1 METLQRV
8 LIPFRKRCLSSLL
21 AIGLGCSAFE
31 SSVLRASARPIRAA
45 TVSLKVQPRPGQ
57 IDVVLVGLGLAAR
70 VIRQSISK
78 SEWTATLTGID
89 AEVAM
94 GARQQVL
101 LESSD
106 LLSVRLEPQGSDL
119 RLIVKSRFAA
129 SVPSPQIRSNGKD
142 LILSFMGL
150 AGPKVSTYG
159 QLDLRKP
166 GRVAQPKAVPPI
178 RPRAV
183 APPLGD
189 MAVGTMVVQNRSYIN
204 VSGPDVTMN
213 MNNAP
218 AGEVLRLLAKL
229 GGYNFAFVDDS
240 VDDKRIV
247 ESKQT
252 DRVDIEREYI
262 VKGFNRYVNASFDGE
277 KFDRAFNTILLSTGL
292 SAIVQGDTILVGPEI
307 QSKSL
312 GLRVSKVFRMNQ
324 ASAQSAAD
332 YLASL
337 GAKITK
343 IKSVSAIGENSG
355 VDSEQRQSVQIGA
368 GPQNGGRGSN
378 KQDPSNTYTYG
389 ADVGPLL
396 GVTGTTD
403 SRLQTITLIGSQDLV
418 VLAETYLKQI
428 DLRQRQVALSVKM
441 LDVALVNDDSIKNS
455 FAFRYGN
462 NFIVND
468 EGRLLGSFGEYVP
481 PAMQRNPGLLYPK
494 GTFYDYMS
502 AQIESSS
509 TKVLATPTLI
519 INENPEFFDAGRADV
534 PSSVEDIFASSYVGR
549 PKANESFVTVGT
561 RVITDYNVSAGQ
573 NGAANTCQPV
583 FSTAGLTFGAKVT
596 KIDDNGFVTFTV
608 SPALSAVTDTQNVQG
623 CGPVSV
629 LSVRRLDTGSLRV
642 RDGQTLVMTGVISD
656 SDIEDVTKWPILGDL
671 PLVGQFFR
679 DSNGQRRKNELVIMV
694 TPRIIK
700 DDEQGAF
707 GYGYV
712 PADASA
718 RRVMSE

>member
-1 METLQRV
+1 MKVKVRSMVVRQTLPLAIALGLGAPSTEFFALVAAQPAVARSPVALKLRHSGDRV
-8 LIPFRKRCLSSLL
+8 DLIVAGVGEDALVVGKKLSPHRWQGRLQVKSPFSLGSPQEATLSS
-21 AIGLGCSAFE
+21 AGL
-31 SSVLRASARPIRAA
+31 R
-45 TVSLKVQPRPGQ
+45 
-57 IDVVLVGLGLAAR
+57 
-70 VIRQSISK
+70 
-78 SEWTATLTGID
+78 
-89 AEVAM
+89 
-94 GARQQVL
+94 
-101 LESSD
+101 
-106 LLSVRLEPQGSDL
+106 SVRLSQNHASELELLVTSTSEWMLPRPQISANGQD
-119 RLIVKSRFAA
+119 LIVTFGGGP
-129 SVPSPQIRSNGKD
+129 SVEP
-142 LILSFMGL
+142 
-150 AGPKVSTYG
+150 VSTTG
-159 QLDLRKP
+159 QLDLQRP
-166 GRVAQPKAVPPI
+166 GRVAQPTVIPPI

-189 MAVGTMVVQNRSYIN
+189 MAVGTMVVQNRSYVN

-240 VDDKRIV
+240 VEDKKII

-252 DRVDIEREYI
+252 DRVDIEREYV
-262 VKGFNRYVNASFDGE
+262 VKGFNRYVNASFNRE

-292 SAIVQGDTILVGPEI
+292 SAILQGETILVGPKI

-312 GLRVSKVFRMNQ
+312 GLRISKVFRMNQ

-343 IKSVSAIGENSG
+343 IRSVSAIGENSG
-355 VDSEQRQSVQIGA
+355 IDSKQQQSVQIGA
-368 GPQNGGRGSN
+368 GPQNGGKGVN

-403 SRLQTITLIGSQDLV
+403 SRLQTITLIGSKDLII
-418 VLAETYLKQI
+418 LAEAYLKQI

-441 LDVALVNDDSIKNS
+441 LDVSLADEDSIKNS

-468 EGRLLGSFGEYVP
+468 EGRLLGAFGEYVP
-481 PAMQRNPGLLYPK
+481 PSMRRNPGLQYPK
-494 GTFYDYMS
+494 NTFYDYMS

-519 INENPEFFDAGRADV
+519 INENPEFFDAGRAEV
-534 PSSVEDIFASSYVGR
+534 PSSVEDIFMSSYVGR

-561 RVITDYNVSAGQ
+561 RVITDYKVSAGQ
-573 NGAANTCQPV
+573 NGAPNTCQPV

-608 SPALSAVTDTQNVQG
+608 SPALSAVTGTQNVQG
-623 CGPVSV
+623 CGPISI
-629 LSVRRLDTGSLRV
+629 LSLRRLDTGSLRV

-656 SDIEDVTKWPILGDL
+656 SDIQRVRKWPILGDI
-671 PLVGQFFR
+671 PLIGQFFR
-679 DSNGQRRKNELVIMV
+679 DSNGQKRKNELVIMV
-694 TPRIIK
+694 TPRIIA
-700 DDEQGAF
+700 DGEGGDF
-707 GYGYV
+707 GYGYAPV
-712 PADASA
+712 SSSM
-718 RRVMSE
+718 RRLISK

>member
-1 METLQRV
+1 MVVRHSLPLAIALGLGAPSTEFFALVAAQPAVARSPVALKLRHSGDRVDLIVAGVGEDALVVGKKLSPHRWQGRLQV
-8 LIPFRKRCLSSLL
+8 KSPFSLGSPQEATLSS
-21 AIGLGCSAFE
+21 AGL
-31 SSVLRASARPIRAA
+31 R
-45 TVSLKVQPRPGQ
+45 
-57 IDVVLVGLGLAAR
+57 
-70 VIRQSISK
+70 
-78 SEWTATLTGID
+78 
-89 AEVAM
+89 
-94 GARQQVL
+94 
-101 LESSD
+101 
-106 LLSVRLEPQGSDL
+106 SVRLSQNHASELELLVTSTSEWMLPRPQISANGQD
-119 RLIVKSRFAA
+119 LIVTFGGGP
-129 SVPSPQIRSNGKD
+129 SVQP
-142 LILSFMGL
+142 
-150 AGPKVSTYG
+150 VSTTG
-159 QLDLRKP
+159 QLDLRRP
-166 GRVAQPKAVPPI
+166 GRVAQPTVIPPI

-189 MAVGTMVVQNRSYIN
+189 MAVGTMVVQNRSYVN

-240 VDDKRIV
+240 IDDKKII

-252 DRVDIEREYI
+252 DRVDIEREYV
-262 VKGFNRYVNASFDGE
+262 VKGFNRYVNASFNRE

-292 SAIVQGDTILVGPEI
+292 SAILQGETILVGPKI

-312 GLRVSKVFRMNQ
+312 GLRISKVFRMNQ

-343 IKSVSAIGENSG
+343 IRSVSPIGENSG
-355 VDSEQRQSVQIGA
+355 IDSKQQQSVQIGA
-368 GPQNGGRGSN
+368 GPQNGGKGVN

-403 SRLQTITLIGSQDLV
+403 SRLQTITLIGSKDLII
-418 VLAETYLKQI
+418 LAEAYLKQI

-441 LDVALVNDDSIKNS
+441 LDVSLADEDSIKNS

-468 EGRLLGSFGEYVP
+468 EGRLLGAFGEYVP
-481 PAMQRNPGLLYPK
+481 PSMRRNPGLQYPK
-494 GTFYDYMS
+494 NTFYDYMS

-519 INENPEFFDAGRADV
+519 INENPEFFDAGRAEV
-534 PSSVEDIFASSYVGR
+534 PSSVEDIFMSSYVGR

-561 RVITDYNVSAGQ
+561 RVITDYKVSAGQ
-573 NGAANTCQPV
+573 NGAPNTCQPV

-608 SPALSAVTDTQNVQG
+608 SPALSAVTGTQNVQG
-623 CGPVSV
+623 CGPISI
-629 LSVRRLDTGSLRV
+629 LSLRRLDTGSLRV

-656 SDIEDVTKWPILGDL
+656 SDIQRVRKWPILGDI
-671 PLVGQFFR
+671 PLIGQFFR
-679 DSNGQRRKNELVIMV
+679 DSNGQKRKNELVIMV
-694 TPRIIK
+694 TPRIIA
-700 DDEQGAF
+700 DGEGGDF
-707 GYGYV
+707 GYGYAPV
-712 PADASA
+712 SSSM
-718 RRVMSE
+718 RRVISK

>member
-1 METLQRV
+1 MKVKVRSMVVRQTLPLAIVLGLGAPSTEFFALVAAQPAVARSPVALKLRHSGDRV
-8 LIPFRKRCLSSLL
+8 DLIVAGVGEDALVVGKKLSPHRWQGRLQVKSPFSLGSPQEATLSS
-21 AIGLGCSAFE
+21 AGL
-31 SSVLRASARPIRAA
+31 R
-45 TVSLKVQPRPGQ
+45 
-57 IDVVLVGLGLAAR
+57 
-70 VIRQSISK
+70 
-78 SEWTATLTGID
+78 
-89 AEVAM
+89 
-94 GARQQVL
+94 
-101 LESSD
+101 
-106 LLSVRLEPQGSDL
+106 SVRLSQNHASELELLVTSTSEWMLPRPQISANGQD
-119 RLIVKSRFAA
+119 LIVTFGGGP
-129 SVPSPQIRSNGKD
+129 SVEP
-142 LILSFMGL
+142 
-150 AGPKVSTYG
+150 VSTTG
-159 QLDLRKP
+159 QLDLRRP
-166 GRVAQPKAVPPI
+166 GRVAQPTVIPPV

-189 MAVGTMVVQNRSYIN
+189 MAVGTMVVQNRSYVN

-240 VDDKRIV
+240 VEDKKII

-252 DRVDIEREYI
+252 DRVDIEREYV
-262 VKGFNRYVNASFDGE
+262 VKGFNRYVNASFNRE

-292 SAIVQGDTILVGPEI
+292 SAILQGETILVGPKI

-312 GLRVSKVFRMNQ
+312 GLRISKVFRMNQ

-343 IKSVSAIGENSG
+343 IRSVSAIGENSG
-355 VDSEQRQSVQIGA
+355 IDSKQQQSVQIGA
-368 GPQNGGRGSN
+368 GPQNGGKGVN

-403 SRLQTITLIGSQDLV
+403 SRLQTITLIGSKDLII
-418 VLAETYLKQI
+418 LAEAYLKQI

-441 LDVALVNDDSIKNS
+441 LDVSLTDEDSIKNS

-468 EGRLLGSFGEYVP
+468 EGRLLGAFGEYVP
-481 PAMQRNPGLLYPK
+481 PSMRRNPGLQYPK
-494 GTFYDYMS
+494 NTFYDYMS

-519 INENPEFFDAGRADV
+519 INENPEFFDAGRAEV
-534 PSSVEDIFASSYVGR
+534 PSSVEDIFMSSYVGR

-561 RVITDYNVSAGQ
+561 RVITDYKVSAGQ
-573 NGAANTCQPV
+573 NGAPNTCQPV

-608 SPALSAVTDTQNVQG
+608 SPALSAVTGTQNVQG
-623 CGPVSV
+623 CGPISI
-629 LSVRRLDTGSLRV
+629 LSLRRLDTGSLRV

-656 SDIEDVTKWPILGDL
+656 SDIQRVRKWPILGDI
-671 PLVGQFFR
+671 PLIGQFFR
-679 DSNGQRRKNELVIMV
+679 DSNGQKRKNELVIMV
-694 TPRIIK
+694 TPRIIA
-700 DDEQGAF
+700 DGEGGDF
-707 GYGYV
+707 GYGYAPV
-712 PADASA
+712 SSSM
-718 RRVMSE
+718 RRLISQ

>member
-1 METLQRV
+1 MRSMVVRQTLPLAIALGLGAPSTEFFALVAAQPAVARSPVALKLRHSGDRV
-8 LIPFRKRCLSSLL
+8 DLIVAGVGEDALVVGKKLSPHRWQGRLQVKSPFSLGSPQEATLSS
-21 AIGLGCSAFE
+21 AGL
-31 SSVLRASARPIRAA
+31 R
-45 TVSLKVQPRPGQ
+45 
-57 IDVVLVGLGLAAR
+57 
-70 VIRQSISK
+70 
-78 SEWTATLTGID
+78 
-89 AEVAM
+89 
-94 GARQQVL
+94 
-101 LESSD
+101 
-106 LLSVRLEPQGSDL
+106 SVRLSQNHASELELLVTSTSEWMLPRPQISANGQD
-119 RLIVKSRFAA
+119 LIVTFGGGP
-129 SVPSPQIRSNGKD
+129 SVEP
-142 LILSFMGL
+142 
-150 AGPKVSTYG
+150 VSTTG
-159 QLDLRKP
+159 QLDLQRP
-166 GRVAQPKAVPPI
+166 GRVAQPTVIPPI

-189 MAVGTMVVQNRSYIN
+189 MAVGTMVVQNRSYVN

-240 VDDKRIV
+240 VEDKKII

-252 DRVDIEREYI
+252 DRVDIEREYV
-262 VKGFNRYVNASFDGE
+262 VKGFNRYVNASFNRE

-292 SAIVQGDTILVGPEI
+292 SAILQGETILVGPKI

-312 GLRVSKVFRMNQ
+312 GLRISKVFRMNQ

-343 IKSVSAIGENSG
+343 IRSVSAIGENSG
-355 VDSEQRQSVQIGA
+355 IDSKQQQSVQIGA
-368 GPQNGGRGSN
+368 GPQNGGKGVN

-403 SRLQTITLIGSQDLV
+403 SRLQTITLIGSKDLII
-418 VLAETYLKQI
+418 LAEAYLKQI

-441 LDVALVNDDSIKNS
+441 LDVSLADEDSIKNS

-468 EGRLLGSFGEYVP
+468 EGRLLGAFGEYVP
-481 PAMQRNPGLLYPK
+481 PSMRRNPGLQYPK
-494 GTFYDYMS
+494 NTFYDYMS

-519 INENPEFFDAGRADV
+519 INENPEFFDAGRAEV
-534 PSSVEDIFASSYVGR
+534 PSSVEDIFMSSYVGR

-561 RVITDYNVSAGQ
+561 RVITDYKVSAGQ
-573 NGAANTCQPV
+573 NGAPNTCQPV

-608 SPALSAVTDTQNVQG
+608 SPALSAVTGTQNVQG
-623 CGPVSV
+623 CGPISI
-629 LSVRRLDTGSLRV
+629 LSLRRLDTGSLRV

-656 SDIEDVTKWPILGDL
+656 SDIQRVRKWPILGDI
-671 PLVGQFFR
+671 PLIGQFFR
-679 DSNGQRRKNELVIMV
+679 DSNGQKRKNELVIMV
-694 TPRIIK
+694 TPRIIA
-700 DDEQGAF
+700 DGEGGDF
-707 GYGYV
+707 GYGYAPV
-712 PADASA
+712 SSSM
-718 RRVMSE
+718 RRVISK

>member
-1 METLQRV
+1 VRSMVVRQTLPLAIVLGLGAPSTEFFALVAAQPAVARSPVALKLRHSGDRV
-8 LIPFRKRCLSSLL
+8 DLIVAGVGEDALVVGKKLSPHRWQGRLQVKSPFSLGSPQEATLSS
-21 AIGLGCSAFE
+21 AGL
-31 SSVLRASARPIRAA
+31 R
-45 TVSLKVQPRPGQ
+45 
-57 IDVVLVGLGLAAR
+57 
-70 VIRQSISK
+70 
-78 SEWTATLTGID
+78 
-89 AEVAM
+89 
-94 GARQQVL
+94 
-101 LESSD
+101 
-106 LLSVRLEPQGSDL
+106 SVRLSQNHASELELLVTSTSEWMLPRPQISANGQD
-119 RLIVKSRFAA
+119 LIVTFGGGPSVEPA
-129 SVPSPQIRSNGKD
+129 SP
-142 LILSFMGL
+142 
-150 AGPKVSTYG
+150 TG
-159 QLDLRKP
+159 QLDLRRP
-166 GRVAQPKAVPPI
+166 GRVAQPTVIPPI

-189 MAVGTMVVQNRSYIN
+189 MAVGTMVVQNRSYVN

-240 VDDKRIV
+240 VEDKKII

-252 DRVDIEREYI
+252 DRVDIEREYV
-262 VKGFNRYVNASFDGE
+262 VKGFNRYVNASFNRE

-292 SAIVQGDTILVGPEI
+292 SAILQGETILVGPKI

-312 GLRVSKVFRMNQ
+312 GLRISKVFRMNQ

-343 IKSVSAIGENSG
+343 IRSVSAIGENSG
-355 VDSEQRQSVQIGA
+355 IDSKQQQSVQIGA
-368 GPQNGGRGSN
+368 GPQNGGKGVN

-403 SRLQTITLIGSQDLV
+403 SRLQTITLIGSKDLII
-418 VLAETYLKQI
+418 LAEAYLKQI

-441 LDVALVNDDSIKNS
+441 LDVSLTDEDSIKNS

-468 EGRLLGSFGEYVP
+468 EGRLLGAFGEYVP
-481 PAMQRNPGLLYPK
+481 PSMRRNPGLQYPK
-494 GTFYDYMS
+494 NTFYDYMS

-519 INENPEFFDAGRADV
+519 INENPEFFDAGRAEV
-534 PSSVEDIFASSYVGR
+534 PSSVEDIFMSSYVGR

-561 RVITDYNVSAGQ
+561 RVITDYKVSAGQ
-573 NGAANTCQPV
+573 NGAPNTCQPV

-608 SPALSAVTDTQNVQG
+608 SPALSAVTGTQNVQG
-623 CGPVSV
+623 CGPISI
-629 LSVRRLDTGSLRV
+629 LSLRRLDTGSLRV

-656 SDIEDVTKWPILGDL
+656 SDIQKVRKWPMLGDI
-671 PLVGQFFR
+671 PLIGQFFR
-679 DSNGQRRKNELVIMV
+679 DSTGQKRKNELVIMV
-694 TPRIIK
+694 TPRIIA
-700 DDEQGAF
+700 DGEGGDF
-707 GYGYV
+707 GYGYAPV
-712 PADASA
+712 SSSM
-718 RRVMSE
+718 RRLISQ

>member
-1 METLQRV
+1 MRSMVVRHTLPLAIALGLGAPSTEFFALVAAQPAVARSPVALKLRHSGDRV
-8 LIPFRKRCLSSLL
+8 DLIVAGVGEDALVVGKKLSPHRWQGRLQVKSPFSLGSPQEVTLSS
-21 AIGLGCSAFE
+21 AGL
-31 SSVLRASARPIRAA
+31 R
-45 TVSLKVQPRPGQ
+45 
-57 IDVVLVGLGLAAR
+57 
-70 VIRQSISK
+70 
-78 SEWTATLTGID
+78 
-89 AEVAM
+89 
-94 GARQQVL
+94 
-101 LESSD
+101 
-106 LLSVRLEPQGSDL
+106 SVRLSQNHASELELLVTSTSEWMLPRPQISANGQD
-119 RLIVKSRFAA
+119 LIVTFGGGP
-129 SVPSPQIRSNGKD
+129 SVEP
-142 LILSFMGL
+142 
-150 AGPKVSTYG
+150 VSTTG
-159 QLDLRKP
+159 QLDLRRP
-166 GRVAQPKAVPPI
+166 GRVAQPTVIPPV

-189 MAVGTMVVQNRSYIN
+189 MAVGTMVVQNRSYVN

-240 VDDKRIV
+240 VEDKKII

-252 DRVDIEREYI
+252 DRVDIEREYV
-262 VKGFNRYVNASFDGE
+262 VKGFNRYVNASFNRE

-292 SAIVQGDTILVGPEI
+292 SAILQGETILVGPKI

-312 GLRVSKVFRMNQ
+312 GLRISKVFRMNQ

-343 IKSVSAIGENSG
+343 IRSVSAIGENSG
-355 VDSEQRQSVQIGA
+355 IDSKQQQSVQIGA
-368 GPQNGGRGSN
+368 GPQNGGKGVN

-403 SRLQTITLIGSQDLV
+403 SRLQTITLIGSKDLII
-418 VLAETYLKQI
+418 LAEAYLKQI

-441 LDVALVNDDSIKNS
+441 LDVSLADEDSIKNS

-468 EGRLLGSFGEYVP
+468 EGRLLGAFGEYVP
-481 PAMQRNPGLLYPK
+481 PSMRRNPGLQYPK
-494 GTFYDYMS
+494 NTFYDYMS

-519 INENPEFFDAGRADV
+519 INENPEFFDAGRAEV
-534 PSSVEDIFASSYVGR
+534 PSSVEDIFMSSYVGR

-561 RVITDYNVSAGQ
+561 RVITDYKVSAGQ
-573 NGAANTCQPV
+573 NGAPNTCQPV

-608 SPALSAVTDTQNVQG
+608 SPALSAVTGTQNVQG
-623 CGPVSV
+623 CGPISI
-629 LSVRRLDTGSLRV
+629 LSLRRLDTGSLRV

-656 SDIEDVTKWPILGDL
+656 SDIQRVRKWPILGDI
-671 PLVGQFFR
+671 PLIGQFFR
-679 DSNGQRRKNELVIMV
+679 DSNGQKRKNELVIMV
-694 TPRIIK
+694 TPRIIE
-700 DDEQGAF
+700 DGEGGDF
-707 GYGYV
+707 GYGYAPV
-712 PADASA
+712 SSSM
-718 RRVMSE
+718 RRLISQ

>member
-1 METLQRV
+1 MRSMVVRQTLPLAIVLGLGAPSTEFFALVAAQPAVARSPVALKLRHSGDRV
-8 LIPFRKRCLSSLL
+8 DLIVAGVGEDALVVGKKLSPHRWQGRLQVKSPFSLGSPQEATLSS
-21 AIGLGCSAFE
+21 AGL
-31 SSVLRASARPIRAA
+31 R
-45 TVSLKVQPRPGQ
+45 
-57 IDVVLVGLGLAAR
+57 
-70 VIRQSISK
+70 
-78 SEWTATLTGID
+78 
-89 AEVAM
+89 
-94 GARQQVL
+94 
-101 LESSD
+101 
-106 LLSVRLEPQGSDL
+106 SVRLSQNHASELELLVTSTSEWMLPRPQISANGQD
-119 RLIVKSRFAA
+119 LIVTFGGGP
-129 SVPSPQIRSNGKD
+129 SVEP
-142 LILSFMGL
+142 
-150 AGPKVSTYG
+150 VSTTG
-159 QLDLRKP
+159 QLDLRRP
-166 GRVAQPKAVPPI
+166 GRVAQPTVIPPV

-189 MAVGTMVVQNRSYIN
+189 MAVGTMVVQNRSYVN

-240 VDDKRIV
+240 VEDKKII

-252 DRVDIEREYI
+252 DRVDIEREYV
-262 VKGFNRYVNASFDGE
+262 VKGFNRYVNASFNRE

-292 SAIVQGDTILVGPEI
+292 SAILQGETILVGPKI

-312 GLRVSKVFRMNQ
+312 GLRISKVFRMNQ

-343 IKSVSAIGENSG
+343 IRSVSAIGENSG
-355 VDSEQRQSVQIGA
+355 IDSKQQQSVQIGA
-368 GPQNGGRGSN
+368 GPQNGGKGVN

-403 SRLQTITLIGSQDLV
+403 SRLQTITLIGSKDLII
-418 VLAETYLKQI
+418 LAEAYLKQI

-441 LDVALVNDDSIKNS
+441 LDVSLADEDSIKNS

-468 EGRLLGSFGEYVP
+468 EGRLLGAFGEYVP
-481 PAMQRNPGLLYPK
+481 PSMRRNPGLQYPK
-494 GTFYDYMS
+494 NTFYDYMS

-519 INENPEFFDAGRADV
+519 INENPEFFDAGRAEV
-534 PSSVEDIFASSYVGR
+534 PSSVEDIFMSSYVGR

-561 RVITDYNVSAGQ
+561 RVITDYKVSAGQ
-573 NGAANTCQPV
+573 NGAPNTCQPV

-608 SPALSAVTDTQNVQG
+608 SPALSAVTGTQDVQG
-623 CGPVSV
+623 CGPISI
-629 LSVRRLDTGSLRV
+629 LSLRRLDTGSLRV

-656 SDIEDVTKWPILGDL
+656 SDIQRVRKWPILGDI
-671 PLVGQFFR
+671 PLIGQFFR
-679 DSNGQRRKNELVIMV
+679 DSNGQKRKNELVIMV
-694 TPRIIK
+694 TPRIIA
-700 DDEQGAF
+700 DGEGGDF
-707 GYGYV
+707 GYGYAPV
-712 PADASA
+712 SSSM
-718 RRVMSE
+718 RRLISQ

>member
-1 METLQRV
+1 MRSMVVRQTLPLAIVLGLGAPSTEFFALVAAQPAVARSPVALKLRHSGDRV
-8 LIPFRKRCLSSLL
+8 DLIVAGVGEDALVVGKKLSPHRWQGRLQVKSPFSLGSPQEATLSS
-21 AIGLGCSAFE
+21 AGL
-31 SSVLRASARPIRAA
+31 R
-45 TVSLKVQPRPGQ
+45 
-57 IDVVLVGLGLAAR
+57 
-70 VIRQSISK
+70 
-78 SEWTATLTGID
+78 
-89 AEVAM
+89 
-94 GARQQVL
+94 
-101 LESSD
+101 
-106 LLSVRLEPQGSDL
+106 SVRLSQNHASELELLVTSTSEWMLPRPQISANGQD
-119 RLIVKSRFAA
+119 LIVTFGGGP
-129 SVPSPQIRSNGKD
+129 SVEP
-142 LILSFMGL
+142 
-150 AGPKVSTYG
+150 VSTTG
-159 QLDLRKP
+159 QLDLQRP
-166 GRVAQPKAVPPI
+166 GRVAQPTVIPPI

-189 MAVGTMVVQNRSYIN
+189 MAVGTMVVQNRSYVN

-240 VDDKRIV
+240 VEDKKII

-252 DRVDIEREYI
+252 DRVDIEREYV
-262 VKGFNRYVNASFDGE
+262 VKGFNRYVNASFNRE

-292 SAIVQGDTILVGPEI
+292 SAILQGETILVGPKI

-312 GLRVSKVFRMNQ
+312 GLRISKVFRMNQ

-343 IKSVSAIGENSG
+343 IRSVSAIGENSG
-355 VDSEQRQSVQIGA
+355 IDSKQQQSVQIGA
-368 GPQNGGRGSN
+368 GPQNGGKGVN

-403 SRLQTITLIGSQDLV
+403 SRLQTITLIGSKDLII
-418 VLAETYLKQI
+418 LAEAYLKQI

-441 LDVALVNDDSIKNS
+441 LDVSLADEDSIKNS

-468 EGRLLGSFGEYVP
+468 EGRLLGAFGEYVP
-481 PAMQRNPGLLYPK
+481 PSMRRNPGLQYPK
-494 GTFYDYMS
+494 NTFYDYMS

-519 INENPEFFDAGRADV
+519 INENPEFFDAGRAEV
-534 PSSVEDIFASSYVGR
+534 PSSVEDIFMSSYVGR

-561 RVITDYNVSAGQ
+561 RVITDYKVSAGQ
-573 NGAANTCQPV
+573 NGAPNTCQPV

-608 SPALSAVTDTQNVQG
+608 SPALSAVTGTQNVQG
-623 CGPVSV
+623 CGPISI
-629 LSVRRLDTGSLRV
+629 LSLRRLDTGSLRV

-656 SDIEDVTKWPILGDL
+656 SDIQRVRKWPILGDI
-671 PLVGQFFR
+671 PLIGQFFR
-679 DSNGQRRKNELVIMV
+679 DSNGQKRKNELVIMV
-694 TPRIIK
+694 TPRIIA
-700 DDEQGAF
+700 DGEGGDF
-707 GYGYV
+707 GYGYAPV
-712 PADASA
+712 SSSM
-718 RRVMSE
+718 RRLVSK

>member
-1 METLQRV
+1 MVVRHTLPLAIALGIGAPSTEFFALVAAQPSVARSPV
-8 LIPFRKRCLSSLL
+8 ALKLRHSGERFDLIVAGVGEDALVVGKQLSPHRWQGRLQVKSSFSLGSPQEASLSS
-21 AIGLGCSAFE
+21 AGL
-31 SSVLRASARPIRAA
+31 R
-45 TVSLKVQPRPGQ
+45 
-57 IDVVLVGLGLAAR
+57 
-70 VIRQSISK
+70 
-78 SEWTATLTGID
+78 
-89 AEVAM
+89 
-94 GARQQVL
+94 
-101 LESSD
+101 
-106 LLSVRLEPQGSDL
+106 SVRLSQNHASELELLVTSTSEWMLPRPQISANGQD
-119 RLIVKSRFAA
+119 LIVTFSGGPSVEPA
-129 SVPSPQIRSNGKD
+129 SP
-142 LILSFMGL
+142 
-150 AGPKVSTYG
+150 TG
-159 QLDLRKP
+159 QLDLRRP
-166 GRVAQPKAVPPI
+166 GRVAQPTGIPPI

-189 MAVGTMVVQNRSYIN
+189 MAVGTMVVQNRSYVN

-240 VDDKRIV
+240 VEDKKII

-262 VKGFNRYVNASFDGE
+262 VKGFNRYVNASFNGE
-277 KFDRAFNTILLSTGL
+277 DFGRAFNTILLSTGL
-292 SAIVQGDTILVGPEI
+292 SAILQGKTILVGPKI

-337 GAKITK
+337 GAQITK
-343 IKSVSAIGENSG
+343 IRSVSAIGENSG
-355 VDSEQRQSVQIGA
+355 IDSKQQESVQIGA
-368 GPQNGGRGSN
+368 GPQNGGKGVN

-403 SRLQTITLIGSQDLV
+403 SRLQTITLIGSKDLI
-418 VLAETYLKQI
+418 VLAEAYLKQI

-441 LDVALVNDDSIKNS
+441 LDVSLADEDSIKNS

-468 EGRLLGSFGEYVP
+468 EGRLLGAFGEYMP
-481 PAMQRNPGLLYPK
+481 PSMRRNQGLQYPK
-494 GTFYDYMS
+494 NTFYDYMS

-519 INENPEFFDAGRADV
+519 INENPEFFDAGRAEV
-534 PSSVEDIFASSYVGR
+534 PSSVEDIFMSSYVGR

-561 RVITDYNVSAGQ
+561 RVITDYKVSAGQ
-573 NGAANTCQPV
+573 NGAPNTCQPV

-608 SPALSAVTDTQNVQG
+608 SPALSAVTGTQNVQG
-623 CGPVSV
+623 CGPISI
-629 LSVRRLDTGSLRV
+629 LSLRRLDTGSLRV

-656 SDIEDVTKWPILGDL
+656 SDIQRVRKWPILGDI
-671 PLVGQFFR
+671 PLIGQFFR
-679 DSNGQRRKNELVIMV
+679 DSTGQKRKNELVIMV
-694 TPRIIK
+694 TPRIIS
-700 DDEQGAF
+700 DSEGGDF
-707 GYGYV
+707 GYGYAPV
-712 PADASA
+712 SSSM
-718 RRVMSE
+718 RRLISQ

>member
-1 METLQRV
+1 MIRRMLPLAIALGMSAPSSELFAMAAAPHAVAQSSVALKLRQSGSRV
-8 LIPFRKRCLSSLL
+8 DLIVTGVGEDTRVVGKQLSPNRWQGRLRGASALFLRAPQEVTLSS
-21 AIGLGCSAFE
+21 AGL
-31 SSVLRASARPIRAA
+31 R
-45 TVSLKVQPRPGQ
+45 
-57 IDVVLVGLGLAAR
+57 
-70 VIRQSISK
+70 
-78 SEWTATLTGID
+78 
-89 AEVAM
+89 
-94 GARQQVL
+94 
-101 LESSD
+101 
-106 LLSVRLEPQGSDL
+106 SVRLTQSKASELDLVVTSTSGTVLSRPQISANGQD
-119 RLIVKSRFAA
+119 LIVTF
-129 SVPSPQIRSNGKD
+129 VGLPGGK
-142 LILSFMGL
+142 LTS
-150 AGPKVSTYG
+150 KTG
-159 QLDLRKP
+159 QLDLRRP
-166 GRVAQPKAVPPI
+166 GRVVQSTVVPPI

-189 MAVGTMVVQNRSYIN
+189 MAVGTMVIQNRSYIN
-204 VSGPDVTMN
+204 VSGPDVTMS

-218 AGEVLRLLAKL
+218 AGEVLRLLARL

-240 VDDKRIV
+240 IDDQRV
-247 ESKQT
+247 EETAQT
-252 DRVDIEREYI
+252 DSIEIKREY
-262 VKGFNRYVNASFDGE
+262 VLKGFNRYVNASFDSE
-277 KFDRAFNTILLSTGL
+277 RFDKAFNTILLSTGL
-292 SAIVQGDTILVGPEI
+292 SAIVQGKTILVGPKI

-355 VDSEQRQSVQIGA
+355 VESQQLQSVQVGA
-368 GPQNGGRGSN
+368 GPQNGGKGVN

-403 SRLQTITLIGSQDLV
+403 SRLQTITLIGSQDLI

-441 LDVALVNDDSIKNS
+441 LDVTLANDDSIKNS

-468 EGRLLGSFGEYVP
+468 EGKLLGSFGEYEP
-481 PAMQRNPGLLYPK
+481 PSMRRNQGLQYPK
-494 GTFYDYMS
+494 DTFYDYMS

-534 PSSVEDIFASSYVGR
+534 PSSVEDIFMSSYIGR

-561 RVITDYNVSAGQ
+561 RVITDYKVSAGQ

-608 SPALSAVTDTQNVQG
+608 SPALSAVTSTQQVQG
-623 CGPVSV
+623 CGPISI

-642 RDGQTLVMTGVISD
+642 RDGQTLIMTGVISD
-656 SDIEDVTKWPILGDL
+656 SDFESVRKWPILGDM
-671 PLVGQFFR
+671 PLIGQFFR
-679 DSNGQRRKNELVIMV
+679 DSNGQKKKNELVIMV
-694 TPRIIK
+694 TPRVVSDSK
-700 DDEQGAF
+700 GGVF
-707 GYGYV
+707 GYGYAPV
-712 PADASA
+712 GPSS
-718 RRVMSE
+718 RRLMSQ

>member
-1 METLQRV
+1 MVVRHTLPLAIALGLGAPSTEFFALVAAQPAVARSPVALKLRHSGDRV
-8 LIPFRKRCLSSLL
+8 DLIVAGVGEDALLVGKQLSPHRWQGRLQVKSPFSLGSPQEVTLSS
-21 AIGLGCSAFE
+21 AGL
-31 SSVLRASARPIRAA
+31 R
-45 TVSLKVQPRPGQ
+45 
-57 IDVVLVGLGLAAR
+57 
-70 VIRQSISK
+70 
-78 SEWTATLTGID
+78 
-89 AEVAM
+89 
-94 GARQQVL
+94 
-101 LESSD
+101 
-106 LLSVRLEPQGSDL
+106 SVRLSQNHASELELLVTSTSEWMLPRPQISANGQD
-119 RLIVKSRFAA
+119 LIVTFGGGP
-129 SVPSPQIRSNGKD
+129 SVEP
-142 LILSFMGL
+142 
-150 AGPKVSTYG
+150 VSTTG
-159 QLDLRKP
+159 QLDLQRP
-166 GRVAQPKAVPPI
+166 GRVAQPTVIPPI

-189 MAVGTMVVQNRSYIN
+189 MAVGTMVVQNRSYVN

-240 VDDKRIV
+240 IEDKKII

-252 DRVDIEREYI
+252 DRVDIEREYV
-262 VKGFNRYVNASFDGE
+262 VKGFNRYVNASFNRE

-292 SAIVQGDTILVGPEI
+292 SAILQGETILVGPKI

-312 GLRVSKVFRMNQ
+312 GLRISKVFRMNQ

-343 IKSVSAIGENSG
+343 IRSVSPIGENSG
-355 VDSEQRQSVQIGA
+355 IDSKQQQSVQIGA
-368 GPQNGGRGSN
+368 GPQNGGKGVN

-403 SRLQTITLIGSQDLV
+403 SRLQTITLIGSKDLII
-418 VLAETYLKQI
+418 LAEAYLKQI

-441 LDVALVNDDSIKNS
+441 LDVSLADEDSIKNS

-468 EGRLLGSFGEYVP
+468 EGRLLGAFGEYVP
-481 PAMQRNPGLLYPK
+481 PSMRRNPGLQYPK
-494 GTFYDYMS
+494 NTFYDYMS

-519 INENPEFFDAGRADV
+519 INENPEFFDAGRAEV
-534 PSSVEDIFASSYVGR
+534 PSSVEDIFMSSYVGR

-561 RVITDYNVSAGQ
+561 RVITDYKVSAGQ
-573 NGAANTCQPV
+573 NGAPNTCQPV

-608 SPALSAVTDTQNVQG
+608 SPALSAVTGTQNVQG
-623 CGPVSV
+623 CGPISI
-629 LSVRRLDTGSLRV
+629 LSLRRLDTGSLRV

-656 SDIEDVTKWPILGDL
+656 SDIQRVRKWPILGDI
-671 PLVGQFFR
+671 PLIGQFFR
-679 DSNGQRRKNELVIMV
+679 DSNGQKRKNELVIMV
-694 TPRIIK
+694 TPRIIA
-700 DDEQGAF
+700 DGEGGDF
-707 GYGYV
+707 GYGYAPV
-712 PADASA
+712 SSSM
-718 RRVMSE
+718 RRLISQ

>member
-1 METLQRV
+1 MKVKVRSMVVRQTLPLAIVLGLGAPSTEFFALVAAQPAVARSPVALKLRHSGDRV
-8 LIPFRKRCLSSLL
+8 DLIVAGVGEDALVVGKKLSPHRWQGRLQVKSPFSLGSPQEATLSS
-21 AIGLGCSAFE
+21 AGL
-31 SSVLRASARPIRAA
+31 R
-45 TVSLKVQPRPGQ
+45 
-57 IDVVLVGLGLAAR
+57 
-70 VIRQSISK
+70 
-78 SEWTATLTGID
+78 
-89 AEVAM
+89 
-94 GARQQVL
+94 
-101 LESSD
+101 
-106 LLSVRLEPQGSDL
+106 SVRLSQNHASELELLVTSTSEWMLPRPQISANGQD
-119 RLIVKSRFAA
+119 LIVTFGGGP
-129 SVPSPQIRSNGKD
+129 SVEP
-142 LILSFMGL
+142 
-150 AGPKVSTYG
+150 VSTTG
-159 QLDLRKP
+159 QLDLRRP
-166 GRVAQPKAVPPI
+166 GRVAQPTVIPPV

-189 MAVGTMVVQNRSYIN
+189 MAVGTMVVQNRSYVN

-240 VDDKRIV
+240 VEDKKII

-252 DRVDIEREYI
+252 DRVDIEREYV
-262 VKGFNRYVNASFDGE
+262 VKGFNRYVNASFNRE

-292 SAIVQGDTILVGPEI
+292 SAILQGETILVGPKI

-312 GLRVSKVFRMNQ
+312 GLRISKVFRMNQ

-343 IKSVSAIGENSG
+343 IRSVSAIGENSG
-355 VDSEQRQSVQIGA
+355 IDSKQQQSVQIGA
-368 GPQNGGRGSN
+368 GPQNGGKGVN

-403 SRLQTITLIGSQDLV
+403 SRLQTITLIGSKDLII
-418 VLAETYLKQI
+418 LAEAYLKQI

-441 LDVALVNDDSIKNS
+441 LDVSLADEDSIKNS

-468 EGRLLGSFGEYVP
+468 EGRLLGAFGEYVP
-481 PAMQRNPGLLYPK
+481 PSMRRNPGLQYPK
-494 GTFYDYMS
+494 NTFYDYMS

-519 INENPEFFDAGRADV
+519 INENPEFFDAGRAEV
-534 PSSVEDIFASSYVGR
+534 PSSVEDIFMSSYVGR

-561 RVITDYNVSAGQ
+561 RVITDYKVSAGQ
-573 NGAANTCQPV
+573 NGAPNTCQPV

-608 SPALSAVTDTQNVQG
+608 SPALSAVTGTQDVQG
-623 CGPVSV
+623 CGPISI
-629 LSVRRLDTGSLRV
+629 LSLRRLDTGSLRV

-656 SDIEDVTKWPILGDL
+656 SDIQRVRKWPILGDI
-671 PLVGQFFR
+671 PLIGQFFR
-679 DSNGQRRKNELVIMV
+679 DSNGQKRKNELVIMV
-694 TPRIIK
+694 TPRIIA
-700 DDEQGAF
+700 DGEGGDF
-707 GYGYV
+707 GYGYAPV
-712 PADASA
+712 SSSM
-718 RRVMSE
+718 RRLISQ

>member
-1 METLQRV
+1 MKVKVRSMVVRQTLPLAIVLGLGAPSTEFFALVAAQPAVARSPVALKLRHSGDRV
-8 LIPFRKRCLSSLL
+8 DLILAGVGEDALVVGKKLSPHRWQGRLQVKSPFSLGSPQEATLSS
-21 AIGLGCSAFE
+21 AGL
-31 SSVLRASARPIRAA
+31 R
-45 TVSLKVQPRPGQ
+45 
-57 IDVVLVGLGLAAR
+57 
-70 VIRQSISK
+70 
-78 SEWTATLTGID
+78 
-89 AEVAM
+89 
-94 GARQQVL
+94 
-101 LESSD
+101 
-106 LLSVRLEPQGSDL
+106 SVRLSQNHASELELLVTSTSEWMLPRPQISANGQD
-119 RLIVKSRFAA
+119 LIVTFGGGP
-129 SVPSPQIRSNGKD
+129 SVEP
-142 LILSFMGL
+142 
-150 AGPKVSTYG
+150 VSTTG
-159 QLDLRKP
+159 QLDLQRP
-166 GRVAQPKAVPPI
+166 GRVAQPTVIPPI

-189 MAVGTMVVQNRSYIN
+189 MAVGTMVVQNRSYVN

-240 VDDKRIV
+240 VEDKKII

-252 DRVDIEREYI
+252 DRVDIEREYV
-262 VKGFNRYVNASFDGE
+262 VKGFNRYVNASFNRE

-292 SAIVQGDTILVGPEI
+292 SAILQGETILVGPKI

-312 GLRVSKVFRMNQ
+312 GLRISKVFRMNQ

-343 IKSVSAIGENSG
+343 IRSVSAIGENSG
-355 VDSEQRQSVQIGA
+355 IDSKQQQSVQIGA
-368 GPQNGGRGSN
+368 GPQNGGKGVN

-403 SRLQTITLIGSQDLV
+403 SRLQTITLIGSKDLII
-418 VLAETYLKQI
+418 LAEAYLKQI

-441 LDVALVNDDSIKNS
+441 LDVSLADEDSIKNS

-468 EGRLLGSFGEYVP
+468 EGRLLGAFGEYVP
-481 PAMQRNPGLLYPK
+481 PSMRRNPGLQYPK
-494 GTFYDYMS
+494 NTFYDYMS

-519 INENPEFFDAGRADV
+519 INENPEFFDAGRAEV
-534 PSSVEDIFASSYVGR
+534 PSSVEDIFMSSYVGR

-561 RVITDYNVSAGQ
+561 RVITDYKVSAGQ
-573 NGAANTCQPV
+573 NGAPNTCQPV

-608 SPALSAVTDTQNVQG
+608 SPALSAVTGTQNVQG
-623 CGPVSV
+623 CGPISI
-629 LSVRRLDTGSLRV
+629 LSLRRLDTGSLRV

-656 SDIEDVTKWPILGDL
+656 SDIQRVRKWPILGDI
-671 PLVGQFFR
+671 PLIGQFFR
-679 DSNGQRRKNELVIMV
+679 DSNGQKRKNELVIMV
-694 TPRIIK
+694 TPRIIA
-700 DDEQGAF
+700 DGEGGDF
-707 GYGYV
+707 GYGYAPV
-712 PADASA
+712 SSSM
-718 RRVMSE
+718 RRVISK